1 MVVYLKNIKEVIG
14 KKMLFISCCVS
25 ASVIILIAVMISIE
39 AVPIFL
45 REGLKV
51 FLDVWDPNKGKYGM
65 APFILGSIYVVI
77 IALIMAVP
85 IGVLSALFVVEFAS
99 KKVREFLEA
108 LFQVNFSIPSII
120 YGLWAL
126 LFIVPILRGTVQ
138 PFLKT
143 YFGFIPLFRG
153 EPRGF
158 GIMAAGTILAIMIVP
173 LIAAISIEVMKLVP
187 EELKMSAYALGAS
200 RSEVAFRVTLKVAFP
215 GVAAAVLLSIGRAIG
230 ETMAVLWVTGN
241 VAIIPKSL
249 FDPCYLMTSV
259 LVNEFGAS
267 VRDPYHISALFAV
280 AFMLLITSI
289 IFVAVSRYMIYSIE
303 KKWGRR

>member
-1 MVVYLKNIKEVIG
+1 MKEVIG
-14 KKMLFISCCVS
+14 KKVLFLSCCIS
-25 ASVIILIAVMISIE
+25 ASVIIFITIMISIK
-39 AVPIFL
+39 ATPIFL

-65 APFILGSIYVVI
+65 TPFILGSIFVII

-85 IGVLSALFVVEFAS
+85 IGVLSALFIVEFVP
-99 KKVREFLEA
+99 KKVKEFFEA
-108 LFQVNFSIPSII
+108 LFQVNFSVPSII

-126 LFIVPILRGTVQ
+126 LFIVPILRDIVQ

-143 YFGFIPLFRG
+143 YFGFIPLFSG

-158 GIMAAGTILAIMIVP
+158 GVMAAGTILAIMIIP
-173 LIAAISIEVMKLVP
+173 LITAISVGVMKLVP

-200 RSEVAFRVTLKVAFP
+200 RSEVAFKVTLRVAFP

-241 VAIIPKSL
+241 VAIIPRSL

-259 LVNEFGAS
+259 LVNEFGAA
-267 VRDPYHISALFAV
+267 VRDPYHTSALFAV
-280 AFMLLITSI
+280 AFMLLVTSI
-289 IFVAVSRYMIYSIE
+289 IFVATSRYIIYSIE

>member
-1 MVVYLKNIKEVIG
+1 MKNIKEIIG
-14 KKMLFISCCVS
+14 KKMLLLSCCIAS
-25 ASVIILIAVMISIE
+25 SVIIFIAIMISIG
-39 AVPIFL
+39 AAPIFL
-45 REGLKV
+45 RNGLKI
-51 FLDVWDPNKGKYGM
+51 FLDIWNPNEGKYGM
-65 APFILGSIYVVI
+65 SPFIVSSILVVL
-77 IALIMAVP
+77 IALIIAVP
-85 IGVLSALFVVEFAS
+85 LGVFSALFVVEFS
-99 KKVREFLEA
+99 PKKMRELLEA

-126 LFIVPILRGTVQ
+126 LFIVPILREIVQ

-143 YFGFIPLFRG
+143 YLGFVPIFSG

-158 GIMAAGTILAIMIVP
+158 GVMAAGIILAIMIIP

-187 EELKMSAYALGAS
+187 EELKMSAFALGAS
-200 RSEVAFRVTLKVAFP
+200 RSEVAFKVTLKVAFP
-215 GVAAAVLLSIGRAIG
+215 GVAAATLLSIGRAIG

-267 VRDPYHISALFAV
+267 VRDPYHTSALFAV
-280 AFMLLITSI
+280 AFMLLVISI
-289 IFVAVSRYMIYSIE
+289 LFVSVSRYIIYSIE
-303 KKWGRR
+303 KKWGKR